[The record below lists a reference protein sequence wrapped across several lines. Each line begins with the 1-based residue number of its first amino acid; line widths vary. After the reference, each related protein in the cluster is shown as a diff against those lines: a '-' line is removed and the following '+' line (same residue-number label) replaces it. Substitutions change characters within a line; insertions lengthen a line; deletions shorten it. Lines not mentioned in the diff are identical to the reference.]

1 VQATQEQPS
10 RARAETPSWVGPV
23 LVVGAVVMLGWAWF
37 IVGFLTEPSAIGRIR
52 FVLVT
57 SSAYSVGAAM
67 VGVIAAIGLIRRQ
80 RWARTAAGI
89 ASGAMTL
96 TVVGAIAGI
105 PVLIAL
111 ISSRNTFRN

>member
-1 VQATQEQPS
+1 MSGMP
-10 RARAETPSWVGPV
+10 AETPPWVWPV
-23 LVVGAVVMLGWAWF
+23 LLIGAAVMLGWAWF
-37 IVGFLTEPSAIGRIR
+37 IVGFLAEPSAVGRIR

-57 SSAYSVGAAM
+57 SSAYSVGAAV
-67 VGVIAAIGLIRRQ
+67 VGVIGAVGLIRRQ

-111 ISSRNTFRN
+111 VSSRNSFRN

>member
-1 VQATQEQPS
+1 
-10 RARAETPSWVGPV
+10 V
-23 LVVGAVVMLGWAWF
+23 LLIGAALMLAWAWF
-37 IVGFLTEPSAIGRIR
+37 IVGFLAEPAAVGRIR

-57 SSAYSVGAAM
+57 SSAYSVGAAV
-67 VGVIAAIGLIRRQ
+67 VGVIAAIGLIRHR

-89 ASGAMTL
+89 ASGAMTF

-111 ISSRNTFRN
+111 VASRNSLRN

>member
-1 VQATQEQPS
+1 MQATEGQSS
-10 RARAETPSWVGPV
+10 RTPADTPSWVGPV
-23 LVVGAVVMLGWAWF
+23 LVIGAVIMLGWAWF
-37 IVGFLTEPSAIGRIR
+37 IVGFLTEPSAVGRIR

-111 ISSRNTFRN
+111 VSSRNSFRN